1 MKHLKFADTFFEMF
15 TVFCFNSLLK
25 LETLRLSLKLP
36 VGHRGY
42 VGARKFRSL
51 ANEKIVAETLSW
63 SL

>member
-36 VGHRGY
+36 VGHRGS
-42 VGARKFRSL
+42 VRARKIRFL
-51 ANEKIVAETLSW
+51 ANEKIVNETLRC
-63 SL
+63 